1 MSKHTLIWTLQAKF
15 PLKWKQYL
23 DSKKFSLKH
32 IPLINL
38 CQTKDFDDINH
49 ELVHKNII
57 ITSPYASSKI
67 VNNLSRHF
75 NFYTVGK
82 KTASI
87 LIENGYI
94 VKKTYNS
101 SKDLF
106 EWISSNSNEKFIH
119 LCSKLSN
126 EKISPENVIMIPFY
140 EPIKNKNFN
149 SDDYLSLSKCTIV
162 FGSPSGVDVW
172 FENLSHKEDFNY
184 ACMGQTTANKIHD
197 YTDEKVIF
205 PKDSTIETLIN
216 LVEKRLN
223 EKQ

>member
-1 MSKHTLIWTLQAKF
+1 MSKHTLIWTLQANF
-15 PLKWKQYL
+15 PSKWKKYL

-38 CQTKDFDDINH
+38 CQTKDFKDINPK
-49 ELVHKNII
+49 LVYKNII

-67 VNNLSRHF
+67 VNNLSKHF

-82 KTASI
+82 KTTLT
-87 LIENGYI
+87 LIENGYT
-94 VKKTYNS
+94 VKKTFNS

-106 EWISSNSNEKFIH
+106 EWISSISKEKFIH
-119 LCSKLSN
+119 LCSKFSDEN
-126 EKISPENVIMIPFY
+126 ISPKNVFMIPFY
-140 EPIKNKNFN
+140 EPKKNKNFN
-149 SDDYLSLSKCTIV
+149 SDDYLSLRKCTIV

-172 FENLSHKEDFNY
+172 FENLSHKKDFNY

-197 YTDEKVIF
+197 YVDENVIF
-205 PKDSTIETLIN
+205 PNDSTIETLIN
-216 LVEKRLN
+216 LLEQRLN